1 MIESGINRTRRC
13 ASLQAFAAAA
23 AFASFASHAPPAPAQ
38 PYPSRPLRIV
48 VPFAPGG
55 ASDVIARILAGKLG
69 DSLGQT
75 VVVDNRP
82 GAGANIGIGLA
93 AKAPGDGYTLLVAS
107 SAFTVNPTL
116 YANPPYDALRDFR
129 MITCV
134 GTAPNMVAVHPSH
147 PAKSVKELV
156 DLVRAQPGK
165 HNYSSPGAGT
175 TPHLSGE
182 MFRLAFNID
191 LRHIPYGGAGPQIQ
205 SLLGAQVPIGF
216 ASVPSFAPQV
226 KAGTLRGLAVTAEKR
241 MALLPDVPA
250 TGELGYRGLEGDTF
264 QGVFAPAATP
274 APIIARLHGDI
285 MKAMASSDM
294 RERLAAIAMI
304 PVGNT
309 PEAFTVQVRNDIA
322 RWAKVIRDG
331 GIKVDQ

>member
-1 MIESGINRTRRC
+1 MQNRC
-13 ASLQAFAAAA
+13 IMPALLAASCLTALSLPAAAQQY
-23 AFASFASHAPPAPAQ
+23 PA
-38 PYPSRPLRIV
+38 RPLRII

-55 ASDVIARILAGKLG
+55 ASDVIARLLSVKLG
-69 DSLGQT
+69 ESLGQT

-82 GAGANIGIGLA
+82 GAGANIGIGIA
-93 AKAPGDGYTLLVAS
+93 AKAPADGHTLLVAS

-116 YANPPYDALRDFR
+116 YSKPPYDAFKDFQ

-134 GTAPNMVAVHPSH
+134 GSSPNMVAVHPSH

-182 MFRLAFNID
+182 MFRLAFKID
-191 LRHIPYGGAGPQIQ
+191 LRHVPYNGAGPQIQ
-205 SLLGAQVPIGF
+205 SLAGNQVPIGF
-216 ASVPSFAPQV
+216 ASVPSFAAQV
-226 KAGTLRGLAVTAEKR
+226 KAGALRGLAVTADKR

-250 TGELGYRGLEGDTF
+250 MGELGYKGMEADTF
-264 QGVFAPAATP
+264 QGVFAPAGIP
-274 APIIARLHGDI
+274 KPILARLHGDI
-285 MKAMASSDM
+285 MKAMQAQDF
-294 RERLAAIAMI
+294 RDRLTAIAMI

-309 PEAFTVQVRNDIA
+309 PDEFTAQVKADIA
-322 RWAKVIRDG
+322 RWAKVIRDS
-331 GIKVDQ
+331 GIRAD

>member
-1 MIESGINRTRRC
+1 MKVNPITAIF
-13 ASLQAFAAAA
+13 LAAATLPVA
-23 AFASFASHAPPAPAQ
+23 AQQYPAK
-38 PYPSRPLRIV
+38 PLRII

-55 ASDVIARILAGKLG
+55 ASDVIARILAGKLT

-82 GAGANIGIGLA
+82 GAGANIGIGIA
-93 AKAPGDGYTLLVAS
+93 AKSPADGYTLLVAS

-116 YANPPYDALRDFR
+116 YANPPYDALKDFQ
-129 MITCV
+129 MVTCV

-147 PAKSVKELV
+147 PAKSVKELI

-182 MFRLAFNID
+182 MFRLAFKLD

-205 SLLGAQVPIGF
+205 SLLGNQVPIGF

-241 MALLPDVPA
+241 MPLLPDVPA
-250 TGELGYRGLEGDTF
+250 MGELGYKGMEADTF
-264 QGVFAPAATP
+264 QGVFAPASVP
-274 APIIARLHGDI
+274 KPIIARLHGDI
-285 MKAMASSDM
+285 MKAMTTQDM
-294 RERLAAIAMI
+294 RDRLTAIAMI
-304 PVGNT
+304 PVGNS
-309 PEAFTVQVRNDIA
+309 PAEFTEQVRADIA
-322 RWAKVIRDG
+322 RWGKVIREG
-331 GIKVDQ
+331 GIKAD

>member
-1 MIESGINRTRRC
+1 MRSRFRDPAI
-13 ASLQAFAAAA
+13 AFVFLSAVAVWPV
-23 AFASFASHAPPAPAQ
+23 HAEQ
-38 PYPSRPLRIV
+38 YPVRPLRIV

-55 ASDVIARILAGKLG
+55 ASDMIARMLAAKLT

-93 AKAPGDGYTLLVAS
+93 AKSAADGYTLLVAS

-116 YANPPYDALRDFR
+116 YAKPPYSPADFQP
-129 MITCV
+129 ITCV
-134 GTAPNMVAVHPSH
+134 GSSPNILAVHSSH
-147 PAKSVKELV
+147 PAKSVKELIE
-156 DLVRAQPGK
+156 LVRTQPGK

-182 MFRLAFNID
+182 MFRIAFKID
-191 LRHIPYGGAGPQIQ
+191 LRHVPYGGAGPQVQ
-205 SLLGAQVPIGF
+205 SLVGNQVPIGF
-216 ASVPSFAPQV
+216 ASVPSFAPQI

-250 TGELGYRGLEGDTF
+250 MGELGYKGMDGDTF

-274 APIIARLHGDI
+274 KPIVARLHSDI
-285 MKAMASSDM
+285 VKAMAMQDT
-294 RERLAAIAMI
+294 RDRLAAIAMI
-304 PVGNT
+304 PIGNT
-309 PEAFTVQVRNDIA
+309 PEEFSTQVKNDIA
-322 RWAKVIRDG
+322 RWASVIREG
-331 GIKVDQ
+331 GIKVD

>member
-1 MIESGINRTRRC
+1 MKNRRTKPLLVCAGIA
-13 ASLQAFAAAA
+13 ASLSAALPAAA
-23 AFASFASHAPPAPAQ
+23 Q
-38 PYPSRPLRIV
+38 QYPTKPLRII

-55 ASDVIARILAGKLG
+55 ASDVIARILAAKLT

-82 GAGANIGIGLA
+82 GAGANIGIGLVAKSA
-93 AKAPGDGYTLLVAS
+93 ADGYTMLVAS

-116 YANPPYDALRDFR
+116 YTNPPYDALRDFQ
-129 MITCV
+129 MVTCV
-134 GTAPNMVAVHPSH
+134 GSSPNMVAVHNAH
-147 PAKSVKELV
+147 PAKSVKELI
-156 DLVRAQPGK
+156 DLVRSQPGK

-182 MFRLAFNID
+182 MFRLAFKID

-216 ASVPSFAPQV
+216 ASVPSFAPQI

-241 MALLPDVPA
+241 MPLLPDVPS
-250 TGELGYRGLEGDTF
+250 TSELGYKGLEADTF
-264 QGVFAPAATP
+264 QGLFAPAGVPKA
-274 APIIARLHGDI
+274 IIARVHGDV
-285 MKAMASSDM
+285 MKAMATQDM
-294 RERLAAIAMI
+294 RDRLTAIAMT

-309 PEAFTVQVRNDIA
+309 PDEFTAQVKADIT
-322 RWAKVIRDG
+322 RWGKVIREG
-331 GIKVDQ
+331 GIKVD

>member
-1 MIESGINRTRRC
+1 MKARITARLLACTALCGAMGTVLS
-13 ASLQAFAAAA
+13 AAAQQY
-23 AFASFASHAPPAPAQ
+23 PA
-38 PYPSRPLRIV
+38 RPLRII

-55 ASDVIARILAGKLG
+55 ASDVIARLLAAKLS

-93 AKAPGDGYTLLVAS
+93 AKSPADGYTLLVAS

-116 YANPPYDALRDFR
+116 YANPPYDALHDFQ
-129 MITCV
+129 MVTCV
-134 GTAPNMVAVHPSH
+134 GSAPNMVAVHPSH
-147 PAKSVKELV
+147 PAKSVKELI

-182 MFRLAFNID
+182 MFRLAFKID

-205 SLLGAQVPIGF
+205 SLLGGQVPIGF

-226 KAGTLRGLAVTAEKR
+226 KAGTLRGLAVTADKR

-250 TGELGYRGLEGDTF
+250 MGELGYKGMEADTF
-264 QGVFAPAATP
+264 QGVFAPAGMPKA
-274 APIIARLHGDI
+274 ILARLHGDI
-285 MKAMASSDM
+285 MKAMATQDM
-294 RERLAAIAMI
+294 RERLTAIAMI

-309 PEAFTVQVRNDIA
+309 PEEFTAQVKTDIA
-322 RWAKVIRDG
+322 RWGKVIREG
-331 GIKVDQ
+331 GIKAD

>member
-1 MIESGINRTRRC
+1 MTARRITLLLVT
-13 ASLQAFAAAA
+13 AATALPAAAQ
-23 AFASFASHAPPAPAQ
+23 Q
-38 PYPSRPLRIV
+38 PQYPTKPLRII

-55 ASDVIARILAGKLG
+55 ASDVIARILAAKLT

-116 YANPPYDALRDFR
+116 YANPPYDALRDFQ

-134 GTAPNMVAVHPSH
+134 GTAPNMVAVHASH
-147 PAKSVKELV
+147 PAKSVKELI

-182 MFRLAFNID
+182 MFRLAFKID
-191 LRHIPYGGAGPQIQ
+191 LRHIPYNGAGPQIQ
-205 SLLGAQVPIGF
+205 SLLGNQVPIGF

-226 KAGTLRGLAVTAEKR
+226 RAGTIRGLAVTADKR
-241 MALLPDVPA
+241 MALLPDVPS
-250 TGELGYRGLEGDTF
+250 TGELGYKGLEADTF
-264 QGVFAPAATP
+264 QGVFAPASVP
-274 APIIARLHGDI
+274 KPVIGRLHGDI
-285 MKAMASSDM
+285 TKAMATPDM
-294 RERLAAIAMI
+294 RERLNAIAMI
-304 PVGNT
+304 PVGNS
-309 PEAFTVQVRNDIA
+309 PAEFTEQVKADIA
-322 RWAKVIRDG
+322 RWGKVIREG
-331 GIKVDQ
+331 GIKAD